1 MSKCH
6 FEHTYPCM
14 QSSGTNFSEIYVVT
28 DGAFP
33 EEDVKLYSQLRAVAY
48 QVLTLYS
55 SLSGLYPL
63 QRHRGR
69 SK

>member
-1 MSKCH
+1 MSRCH

-48 QVLTLYS
+48 QVLHS
-55 SLSGLYPL
+55 SLSWLYPL